1 MSYGFLSNTDN
12 GYAQID
18 GENLQLKVL
27 ASGSV
32 VPGVIGSSSSGTQT
46 KPRFLLPFHQAT
58 AQRMSFF
65 LPNPQIL
72 ANLQK

>member
-32 VPGVIGSSSSGTQT
+32 VPGVIGSSSSDKDSAG
-46 KPRFLLPFHQAT
+46 
-58 AQRMSFF
+58 
-65 LPNPQIL
+65 NVY
-72 ANLQK
+72 